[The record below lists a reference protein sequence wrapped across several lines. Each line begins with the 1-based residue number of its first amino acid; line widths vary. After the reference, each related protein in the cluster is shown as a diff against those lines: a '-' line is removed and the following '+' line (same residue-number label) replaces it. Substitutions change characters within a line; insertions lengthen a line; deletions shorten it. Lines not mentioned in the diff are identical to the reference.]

1 MSEMDADRLFR
12 IRKAMEEEGLDVL
25 VCRNPENVLYVSG
38 YWPVMGWSLAV
49 LPLDGEPTLI
59 VPVAELDYAR
69 EGWVRDIRPYETE
82 SLEEIWNPYERMRE
96 ILNAIGLPKGSKVG
110 CELNLETMATNS
122 VVGEVNYAGKPTFD
136 MVERVFDAK
145 LVDASEMLARLRM
158 VKSDYEVSKME
169 VAAEL
174 AGLAVEGFLERL
186 MEGVTECELAASAEA
201 VVHGRGVG
209 FKGARRS
216 RGFAFVMSGVN
227 SSRAWYPF
235 NISTDRRVCRGDVV
249 LLEFNVC
256 VDGYWVDI
264 TRTWVLGKP
273 TEEQEDMFATLVEAQ
288 ERVYE
293 LESSGLT
300 ASIVDGF
307 ARNFITEKGYSK
319 LFPHRL
325 GHGIGLRIH
334 ETPVIHPAS
343 GDVLERGVVH
353 TVEPGLYTSKFGMRL
368 EDVVV
373 VGDRGVRNLFDRFK
387 ELNVR
392 K

>member
-1 MSEMDADRLFR
+1 MEPGRLSR
-12 IRKAMEEEGLDVL
+12 IRRAMEEEGIDVL
-25 VCRNPENVLYVSG
+25 ICRNPENVLYVSG
-38 YWPVMGWSLAV
+38 YWPVTGWSLAV

-59 VPVAELDYAR
+59 VPVSELDYAR
-69 EGWVRDIRPYETE
+69 EGWVRDIRAYETE
-82 SLEEIWNPYERMRE
+82 RLDKLWNPYKHMGD
-96 ILNAIGLPKGSKVG
+96 ILASLGLPRGIKVG
-110 CELNLETMATNS
+110 CELGIETTATNS

-136 MVERVFDAK
+136 LIENVLNAE
-145 LVDASEMLARLRM
+145 LVDASELLTRLRM

-174 AGLAVEGFLERL
+174 AGLAIEKLLEHLVEGVR
-186 MEGVTECELAASAEA
+186 ECELAASAETA
-201 VVHGRGVG
+201 VYGLGVG
-209 FKGARRS
+209 FKGAKQA

-235 NISTDRRVCRGDVV
+235 NISTDRRIRRGDVV

-256 VDGYWVDI
+256 VDGYWVDF

-273 TEEQEDMFATLVEAQ
+273 SREQEDMFTTLVEAQ
-288 ERVYE
+288 ERVYRF
-293 LESSGLT
+293 ESPGLS
-300 ASIVDGF
+300 ASAVDGF
-307 ARNFITEKGYSK
+307 ARSLIAERGYSK

-334 ETPVIHPAS
+334 EAPDIHPAS
-343 GDVLERGVVH
+343 RDTLVKGVVH
-353 TVEPGLYTSKFGMRL
+353 TVEPGLYTSRFGIRL

-373 VGDRGVRNLFDRFK
+373 VGDSGVRNLFDRFK
-387 ELNVR
+387 DLNIR